1 MRLSSVRI
9 QNFRGIKDLTLELE
23 PDITVL
29 IGENNSGKT
38 SIMEAIR
45 FGLDAV
51 KSEKTCN
58 FTDYDFFRTET
69 KDHVSQCDNIIL
81 TYFFK
86 ETEDRTWDSG
96 VIQALDEVIVGDEYS
111 LIKLKVSAWF
121 DEKENECKQKWNFLD
136 DKDNEMNGNQ
146 WKLKD
151 LQRIRPFF
159 FLSALRNARQEFQ
172 AQSVYWSSFLKNKDI
187 DSVTQKALEQELEII
202 SQKIVDAHGTFK
214 IVTGEVKR
222 ISELVSTAK
231 ADAVSIDP
239 APSDIY
245 RALRYNTQ
253 VNILTSEN
261 AKIPLQQH
269 GEGTQSLSVLLLF
282 NAYLNS
288 QLKRDVDTLA
298 EPIIAIEEPEAHLH
312 PNAIRSLWRLLYGLP
327 GQKII
332 ATHSG
337 DILSE
342 VPMNKLRRMNKN
354 ESSIV
359 CKTLPEGTLVSEEF
373 RKFRHHVRRNRGEL
387 LFAKCWI
394 LVEGETDV
402 SVINECAELLSI
414 NLNRHGIR
422 IVEISQA
429 GGPSIFIK
437 VADAFGISWHL
448 VADNDPGGEDYI
460 ADARSHLNGR
470 SEASHI
476 TKLSQ
481 SNMDILL
488 CCNGYGKPYRDG
500 VPDSITSKL
509 TATKDSPEYWSQV
522 YKIIKHRRGFSKPAA
537 AMETIMMMQSRG
549 ATGVPSEIEGIIEKG
564 IVLTGG
570 SYDHV

>member
-1 MRLSSVRI
+1 MRLSSLRI

-38 SIMEAIR
+38 SILEAIR

-51 KSEKTCN
+51 KSDKTCS
-58 FTDYDFFRTET
+58 FTDYDFLRTET

-81 TYFFK
+81 TYLFK
-86 ETEDRTWDSG
+86 ETKDRDWDSG
-96 VIQALDEVIVGDEYS
+96 VVQELDEVIVGDEYS
-111 LIKLKVSAWF
+111 LIKLRVSAWF
-121 DEKENECKQKWNFLD
+121 DEKENECKQKWSFLD
-136 DKDNEMNGNQ
+136 DHDNEMIKNQ

-159 FLSALRNARQEFQ
+159 FLSALRNAKQGFQ

-187 DSVTQKALEQELEII
+187 DSTTQKALENELEVISKKII
-202 SQKIVDAHGTFK
+202 DAHGSFRE
-214 IVTGEVKR
+214 ITGEVKR
-222 ISELVSTAK
+222 ISELVTTAE

-245 RALRYNTQ
+245 RALRHNTQ
-253 VNILTSEN
+253 VNILTPEN

-288 QLKRDVDTLA
+288 QLKRDVDKLA

-312 PNAIRSLWRLLYGLP
+312 PNAIRSLWKLLCGLP

-342 VPMNKLRRMNKN
+342 VPVNKLRRMNKN
-354 ESSIV
+354 GIDII
-359 CKTLPEGTLVSEEF
+359 CKTLSDDILTNEEL
-373 RKFRHHVRRNRGEL
+373 RKFKHHVRRNRGEL

-402 SVINECAELLSI
+402 SVISECAELLST
-414 NLNRHGIR
+414 NLSRHGIR

-429 GGPSIFIK
+429 GGPGIFIK
-437 VADAFGISWHL
+437 VADAFGILWHL
-448 VADNDPGGEDYI
+448 VADKDTSGEKYI
-460 ADARSHLNGR
+460 ANARDHLNGR
-470 SEASHI
+470 NEASHI
-476 TKLSQ
+476 TRLSQ

-500 VPDSITSKL
+500 VPDSKTSEL
-509 TATKDSPEYWSQV
+509 TENDGTPEYWSQV
-522 YKIIKHRRGFSKPAA
+522 YKIVSKTRGFSKPAA
-537 AMETIMMMQSRG
+537 AIETIMMMQLKG
-549 ATGVPSEIEGIIEKG
+549 VTGVPSEIKEIIDKA